1 MKKLNTVSKK
11 MRPGS
16 DCGSHHQLLTAK
28 FRLKLKKVGKTRR
41 PARYDLNQ
49 MPYKYTVRVINK
61 FKRLDLEKMMPEE
74 LWTETHNIG
83 QEAVSKATSKKKK
96 NKKAKCFSEEVLQ
109 IPEERR
115 EAKSKGERER
125 YTQLNA
131 EFKRIA
137 RRDKKAFFNEKCKE
151 IEENNRRG
159 KTSDLF
165 KKIEIIKGIFHPKI
179 GKIKDKN
186 HKDLIK
192 AEETKKRWKEYTE
205 ELYKKILMTWITT
218 MIWLLTKSQTF
229 CSVKSSGP

>member
-1 MKKLNTVSKK
+1 MEKLNTVSKK

-16 DCGSHHQLLTAK
+16 DCGSHYQLLIAK

-49 MPYKYTVRVINK
+49 IPYKYTVRVINK
-61 FKRLDLEKMMPEE
+61 FKRLDLVNRMPEE

-83 QEAVSKATSKKKK
+83 QEAVNKATSKKKK
-96 NKKAKCFSEEVLQ
+96 DKKAKCLSEEVLQ
-109 IPEERR
+109 IPEEKR

-131 EFKRIA
+131 EFQRIA

-165 KKIEIIKGIFHPKI
+165 KKTEIIKGIFHPKI
-179 GKIKDKN
+179 GKIKDKK

-192 AEETKKRWKEYTE
+192 AEEIKKRWKEYTE
-205 ELYKKILMTWITT
+205 ELYKKDLNDLDNHNDMVTYQEPDILE
-218 MIWLLTKSQTF
+218 
-229 CSVKSSGP
+229 CEVKGP